1 MSYIDTLQRMGV
13 SEKAASFCLD
23 AEKRLKPHFADV
35 DRILDEN
42 QWKVLSAMQKYGVAE
57 RHLES
62 STGYGI
68 VDDGRDTLEAIYA
81 EVFGAEDALVRA
93 QMISGTHALTT
104 ALFGCLRPGDE
115 VLFATG
121 APYDT
126 LQGVVGI
133 RPETGS
139 LAEFGVTYRI
149 VELTEAGLPD
159 IDAVV
164 GAVTDKTRMVEIQR
178 SKGYAFRHSLSVEE
192 IGEIISAVKE
202 AWPDVIVMVDNCYG
216 EFVQAIEPG
225 QVGADLTVGS
235 LIKNPGAGLAPV
247 GGYITG
253 RKDLI
258 ERCAAWLNAP
268 GIGKEGG
275 PSLGINRTFY
285 QGLFLSPQ
293 VAASAVKTAMLAA
306 EVFQSLGFAVS
317 PAAEETHY
325 DIVEAIALGAPERVL
340 AFCQG
345 IQAAAPVDSYVTP
358 EPFDMPGYD
367 CQVIMAAGSFISGAS
382 IELSA
387 DAPMVEPYTV
397 YFQGGLT
404 YSHGKFGVM
413 KALQTLVDQHL
424 VELP

>member
-1 MSYIDTLQRMGV
+1 MSYIESLQRMGV
-13 SEKAASFCLD
+13 SEKAVSFCLD
-23 AEKRLKPHFADV
+23 AEKRLKERFLEV
-35 DRILDEN
+35 DRIQDEN
-42 QWKVLSAMQKYGVAE
+42 QWKVLSAMQDHMVSE
-57 RHLES
+57 RHFES

-68 VDDGRDTLEAIYA
+68 VDDGRDTLEAVYA
-81 EVFGAEDALVRA
+81 DVFCGEDALVRT

-133 RPETGS
+133 RPEIGS
-139 LAEFGVTYRI
+139 LAEFGVQHRI

-159 IDAVV
+159 IAAITAAISDQ
-164 GAVTDKTRMVEIQR
+164 TRMVAIQR

-192 IGEIISAVKE
+192 IGQIITAVRAVRPE
-202 AWPDVIVMVDNCYG
+202 VIVMVDNCYG
-216 EFVQAIEPG
+216 EFTQTIEPG

-247 GGYITG
+247 GGYIVG

-285 QGLFLSPQ
+285 QGLFLAPQ

-306 EVFQSLGFAVS
+306 EVFHSLGFAVS
-317 PAAEETHY
+317 PAVDETHY
-325 DIVEAIALGAPERVL
+325 DIVEAVALGAPERVL
-340 AFCQG
+340 AFCRG

-404 YSHGKFGVM
+404 YSHGKYGVM
-413 KALQTLVDQHL
+413 KALQALVDQNL

>member
-1 MSYIDTLQRMGV
+1 MSYIESLQRMGV

-23 AEKRLKPHFADV
+23 AEKRLKERFLEV
-35 DRILDEN
+35 DRIQDEN
-42 QWKVLSAMQKYGVAE
+42 QWKVLSAMQDHMVSE
-57 RHLES
+57 RHFES

-68 VDDGRDTLEAIYA
+68 VDDGRDTLEAVYA
-81 EVFGAEDALVRA
+81 DVFCGEDALVRT

-133 RPETGS
+133 RPEIGS
-139 LAEFGVTYRI
+139 LAEFGVKHRI

-159 IDAVV
+159 IAAITAAISDQ
-164 GAVTDKTRMVEIQR
+164 TRMVAIQR

-192 IGEIISAVKE
+192 IGQIITAVRAVRPE
-202 AWPDVIVMVDNCYG
+202 VIVMVDNCYG
-216 EFVQAIEPG
+216 EFTQTIEPG

-247 GGYITG
+247 GGYIVG

-285 QGLFLSPQ
+285 QGLFLAPQ

-306 EVFQSLGFAVS
+306 EVFHSLGFAVS
-317 PAAEETHY
+317 PAVDETHY
-325 DIVEAIALGAPERVL
+325 DIVEAVALGATERVL
-340 AFCQG
+340 AFCRG

-404 YSHGKFGVM
+404 YSHGKYGVM
-413 KALQTLVDQHL
+413 KALQTLVDQNL